1 MGRIVAGVIILL
13 CGVVILL
20 NTLGVTDLSIGDLF
34 ATFFWPVF
42 FIAVGA
48 SFLTTRRP
56 LSFGRL
62 LAGVVLIALG
72 LLYLGDQLNWFHV
85 DIGDVWQLFW
95 PVILI
100 LVGLN
105 LLFGLNY
112 KGRRRDPSFGTAGGG
127 DQKWDLKG
135 GDIWAV
141 FGGVDLDL
149 RNANIPEGE
158 TVLRPT
164 AIMGSVQII
173 VPPNL
178 AVVCKGTAAFGSLH
192 FFGRN
197 HGGILTTVQ
206 DQQGS
211 TDGAGKVV
219 YILCNSIF
227 GSVKVYTRG

>member
-1 MGRIVAGVIILL
+1 MGRIIAGVIVLL
-13 CGVVILL
+13 CGVVVLL
-20 NTLGVTDLSIGDLF
+20 NTLGITDLSIGDLF
-34 ATFFWPVF
+34 STFFWPVI

-48 SFLTTRRP
+48 SFLVSRRP
-56 LSFGRL
+56 LSFGHL
-62 LAGVVLIALG
+62 LTGLVFIVLG

-85 DIGDVWQLFW
+85 AIGDVWQLFW
-95 PVILI
+95 PAVLI

-105 LLFGLNY
+105 LLFGWNHRE
-112 KGRRRDPSFGTAGGG
+112 RRRESTKVPVGGG
-127 DQKWDLKG
+127 DQTWDLKG
-135 GDIWAV
+135 GEYWAV

-149 RNANIPEGE
+149 RNANIPDGE

-173 VPPNL
+173 VPPDL
-178 AVVCKGTAAFGSLH
+178 TVVCKGTAAFGSLH

-211 TDGAGKVV
+211 TEGAAKVV

-227 GSVKVYTRG
+227 GSVKVYTRA